1 MRFCEYMHMMQ
12 GMQFCKYPDF
22 YCPYK
27 GDHYQMT
34 AKLGFEEVTGVVT
47 YCNLNKIDL
56 ESIVF
61 GQITENN
68 KKQN

>member
-1 MRFCEYMHMMQ
+1 MMQ

-27 GDHYQMT
+27 GDKYQMT
-34 AKLGFEEVTGVVT
+34 AKLGQQEVTGVVT
-47 YCNLNKIDL
+47 YCNLNKL
-56 ESIVF
+56 EGI
-61 GQITENN
+61 ITENN